1 MKAHRLL
8 SKQCI
13 VNQMQND
20 TVPVPDGVVGLSYY
34 SALDVLPLGNEM
46 YPASTVL
53 TVALPCTSNV
63 YL

>member
-8 SKQCI
+8 SKQHI

-34 SALDVLPLGNEM
+34 KALDVLPLGNEM
-46 YPASTVL
+46 YPACTVL
-53 TVALPCTSNV
+53 TVALPYTTNACP
-63 YL
+63 